1 MKITRKGFTLVEL
14 LIVIGIIG
22 ILGTMGVIG
31 GTEATNIAKVTN
43 IIDGFKKIES
53 VMLGYYSY
61 NYSTSDAGTTAI
73 DDLIKGV
80 KAQIRDADNTLT
92 ADSTPVARKYTI
104 ILEQTTGSP
113 EKWYLAYKLD
123 TVDVTTLGPI
133 LKTRATQMG
142 FKKSVAGANAGEPTT
157 YEAYDG
163 TTDTIYMQVH

>member
-1 MKITRKGFTLVEL
+1 MKKARKGFTLVEL

-43 IIDGFKKIES
+43 IVDGFKKIES

-61 NYSTSDAGTTAI
+61 NYTTSDAGATVL
-73 DDLIKGV
+73 DDLVKGV

-92 ADSTPVARKYTI
+92 ADSTTAERKYTI
-104 ILEQTTGSP
+104 IINQTTGSP
-113 EKWYLAYKLD
+113 ETWWLAYKLD
-123 TVDVTTLGPI
+123 ATDIPTLGPI

-142 FKKSVAGANAGEPTT
+142 FKSATEVAQGQTEIAA
-157 YEAYDG
+157 YEG

>member
-1 MKITRKGFTLVEL
+1 MKKARKGFTLVEL

-43 IIDGFKKIES
+43 IVDGFKKIES

-61 NYSTSDAGTTAI
+61 NYSTSDAGATDI
-73 DDLIKGV
+73 DNLIAGV

-92 ADSTPVARKYTI
+92 ADSTTVARKYTI
-104 ILEQTTGSP
+104 SIVTGTP
-113 EKWYLAYKLD
+113 EKWWLAYKLD
-123 TVDVTTLGPI
+123 DSDIATLGPI
-133 LKTRATQMG
+133 LKTRAAQMG
-142 FKKSVAGANAGEPTT
+142 FKSATEAAQGQTEIAA
-157 YEAYDG
+157 YEG

>member
-1 MKITRKGFTLVEL
+1 MKKARKGFTLVEL

-43 IIDGFKKIES
+43 IVDGFKKIES

-61 NYSTSDAGTTAI
+61 NYTTSDAGTTVL
-73 DDLIKGV
+73 DDLVSGV

-92 ADSTPVARKYTI
+92 TDSTTVARKYTI
-104 ILEQTTGSP
+104 ILDQTATP
-113 EKWYLAYKLD
+113 EKWWLAYKLD
-123 TVDVTTLGPI
+123 TADVTTLGPI

-142 FKKSVAGANAGEPTT
+142 FKSATEAAQGQTEIAA
-157 YEAYDG
+157 YEG